1 MADDGS
7 APRGNPPPRPSSRS
21 PSPSPPQDLSP
32 PKTQQQQQQQQ
43 QAAGGG
49 KKVTGWDEIANRVM
63 TGSLPTSNYVGSFT
77 TRDTELDQLRRML
90 NEYRDEN
97 EALGEAVTSI
107 KGALDASTAAA
118 ATAEAASAAAS
129 AACEAAKGA
138 HAESR
143 GLLAA
148 AEVEMKDLKSSL
160 DDVEQ
165 LAVDLQ
171 DDLKAAKAAAEV
183 AEEARTAAEGR
194 AADDAGAA
202 ESAAE
207 ETHAAQAMAKEL
219 RDRVAHLERDA
230 EVGRDVQL
238 CTAVECSCPPMA

>member
-1 MADDGS
+1 MRTPLARGG
-7 APRGNPPPRPSSRS
+7 APAPSGPPCPASRTRRAQERARRRLPR
-21 PSPSPPQDLSP
+21 
-32 PKTQQQQQQQQ
+32 T
-43 QAAGGG
+43 
-49 KKVTGWDEIANRVM
+49 
-63 TGSLPTSNYVGSFT
+63 
-77 TRDTELDQLRRML
+77 
-90 NEYRDEN
+90 
-97 EALGEAVTSI
+97 GEARA
-107 KGALDASTAAA
+107 ALRPGRGRGFAAV
-118 ATAEAASAAAS
+118 
-129 AACEAAKGA
+129 
-138 HAESR
+138 R